1 MRGAV
6 FCHRLVVLHWHDGWH
21 YSHTMHNRSNMLIQP
36 RSLKPDEIFRL
47 AVQARLMVEDGESFC
62 LNDLAGSKE
71 LLAFTRLVELRTSQ
85 SIDSD
90 MTGAE

>member
-1 MRGAV
+1 M
-6 FCHRLVVLHWHDGWH
+6 VV
-21 YSHTMHNRSNMLIQP
+21 QP

-47 AVQARLMVEDGESFC
+47 AAQARLMVEDGHSFC

-71 LLAFTRLVELRTSQ
+71 LLAFARLIELRMNQ